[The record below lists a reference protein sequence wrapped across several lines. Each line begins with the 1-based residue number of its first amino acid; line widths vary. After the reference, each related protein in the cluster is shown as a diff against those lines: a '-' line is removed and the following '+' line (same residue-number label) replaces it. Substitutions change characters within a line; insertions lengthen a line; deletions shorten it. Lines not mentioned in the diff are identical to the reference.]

1 MYHSI
6 QIIGRVS
13 KDVILRDGDTS
24 PVVTFSVATNR
35 KYHTPDGKMEVQTHW
50 FRVTVRGQQ
59 AVSCANILKKSD
71 VVFIEGR
78 LIADRDKGTPRI
90 YEGNDGPNAALHFYP
105 KRTSQKRTLLKNQH
119 KLALQEIERLRRLLD
134 HLKHCYE
141 KKYFD
146 VIDECFRR
154 WFYEMQNRRRADVA
168 IALEEKNDSTG
179 LSNQTMGDEWWSYSI

>member
-1 MYHSI
+1 
-6 QIIGRVS
+6 
-13 KDVILRDGDTS
+13 
-24 PVVTFSVATNR
+24 
-35 KYHTPDGKMEVQTHW
+35 
-50 FRVTVRGQQ
+50 
-59 AVSCANILKKSD
+59 
-71 VVFIEGR
+71 
-78 LIADRDKGTPRI
+78 
-90 YEGNDGPNAALHFYP
+90 
-105 KRTSQKRTLLKNQH
+105 LKNQH